1 MSGRLDQSL
10 DSIIDSQK
18 KVKREQQRRRKP
30 VKKAPVGGVKK
41 AIKPIKSAVKPAGG
55 AAGQP
60 QASKIVVSGLV
71 SHQTTP
77 LHCIKANVYQP
88 YDVNEAQIKVC

>member
-18 KVKREQQRRRKP
+18 KAKREQQRRRKP
-30 VKKAPVGGVKK
+30 IKKAPIGGVKK
-41 AIKPIKSAVKPAGG
+41 AVKPVKPAVKPAGG
-55 AAGQP
+55 SAGQP

-71 SHQTTP
+71 SRTRSECLNH
-77 LHCIKANVYQP
+77 
-88 YDVNEAQIKVC
+88 D